1 MLMKVEAGFEHYS
14 KNPYIYTR
22 SMNPKSK
29 MP

>member
-1 MLMKVEAGFEHYS
+1 MSMKVETGFEHYS

-22 SMNPKSK
+22 GMNPKSK

>member
-14 KNPYIYTR
+14 KNPYIYR
-22 SMNPKSK
+22 SINPKSK